1 MIKCNHY
8 KLKDGDVEFLV
19 YGEELNVPFETFELL
34 HENVDPS
41 TDEFRNLE
49 LLNVSD
55 LYTRMFSKR
64 TVDKTL
70 EEAGIKSFNDLSNAY
85 FLIKTK
91 ELKKSRRVRE
101 YVEQKYIQ
109 IIELVNNGREESA
122 GSSANNSRSDPGS
135 KECDLDERSD
145 SSLNSPS
152 AD

>member
-34 HENVDPS
+34 RENVDPS
-41 TDEFRNLE
+41 ADEFRNLE

-70 EEAGIKSFNDLSNAY
+70 EEAGIRSFNDLSNAY

-109 IIELVNNGREESA
+109 IIELVNNERVQSA
-122 GSSANNSRSDPGS
+122 GSSTNNSRSDSGS

-145 SSLNSPS
+145 SNLNSSS

>member
-8 KLKDGDVEFLV
+8 KLKGGDVEFLV

-34 HENVDPS
+34 RENVDPS
-41 TDEFRNLE
+41 ADEFRNLE

-70 EEAGIKSFNDLSNAY
+70 EEAGIRSFNDLSNAY

-109 IIELVNNGREESA
+109 IIELVNNERVQSA
-122 GSSANNSRSDPGS
+122 GSSTNNSRSDSGS

-145 SSLNSPS
+145 SNLNSSS

>member
-8 KLKDGDVEFLV
+8 KLKDGNVEFLV

-41 TDEFRNLE
+41 VDEFRNLE

-70 EEAGIKSFNDLSNAY
+70 EEAGIRSFNDLSNAY

-91 ELKKSRRVRE
+91 ELKKSRKVRE

-122 GSSANNSRSDPGS
+122 GSSTNNSRSDSGS

-145 SSLNSPS
+145 SSLDSSS